1 MEVLTTDDT
10 EKDGAH
16 WPPEGE
22 DNEGRKNDDE
32 KL

>member
-1 MEVLTTDDT
+1 MEVLTTEDT
-10 EKDGAH
+10 EKTECSA
-16 WPPEGE
+16 PLEGE